1 MGLGPIAALTGAPLV
16 MVPAAGVAPAP
27 AAPPAGSTFASVFRH
42 AFQAV
47 NGLQLGANTAAQQ
60 LAAGGGTDLATA
72 VIAAEKANL
81 SLQLAVEVR
90 NRVVSGYQQLMQM
103 QV

>member
-1 MGLGPIAALTGAPLV
+1 MGLGPLAALTGAPLV
-16 MVPAAGVAPAP
+16 PAAGPAAVAPAP
-27 AAPPAGSTFASVFRH
+27 AAAGRTFASVFSH

-47 NGLQLGANTAAQQ
+47 NGLQLGANAAAQQ
-60 LAAGGGTDLATA
+60 LATGGGTDLATA